1 MITYKL
7 QLKNYLNRFVLFTD
21 SEIDLIYKNLTV
33 RVYKKKGFL
42 LEQNSVCDTNF
53 FICEGLVRSFTTDN
67 MGEEKT
73 SQFAI
78 ENWWVTSMESFI
90 KERTSFN
97 ALQAIEK
104 TTVLCLSKNKLN
116 HLYQEIPKLERCF
129 RIITENMLI
138 AILRKDEIF
147 MKLSSKERY
156 LGFIGSNPT
165 FMQRVPQYMVASYLD
180 ITPEYLSELKKTLH
194 K

>member
-1 MITYKL
+1 MTTYKL
-7 QLKNYLNRFVLFTD
+7 QLKNYLNRFVSFSD
-21 SEIDLIYKNLTV
+21 KEIDLIYSYLTLKT
-33 RVYKKKGFL
+33 YKKKAYL
-42 LEQNSVCDTNF
+42 LEQNSVCDANF
-53 FICEGLVRSFTTDN
+53 FICEGLVRSFTIDD
-67 MGEEKT
+67 MGGEKT

-90 KERTSFN
+90 KERASFN
-97 ALQAIEK
+97 AIQAIEE
-104 TTVLCLSKNKLN
+104 TITLCLYKSKLDE
-116 HLYQEIPKLERCF
+116 LYLMVPKLERCF

-147 MKLSSKERY
+147 MKLNSKERY
-156 LGFIGSNPT
+156 MGFIKRNPT